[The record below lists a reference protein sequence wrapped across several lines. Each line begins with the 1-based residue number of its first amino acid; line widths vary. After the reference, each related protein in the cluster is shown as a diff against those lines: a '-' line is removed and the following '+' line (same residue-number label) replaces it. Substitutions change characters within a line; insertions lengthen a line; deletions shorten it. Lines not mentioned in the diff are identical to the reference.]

1 MRFHPLP
8 RYEALN
14 WTPRK
19 QALAAS
25 RPARE
30 LAKARAALPLLAD
43 QLPEPAPVDL
53 DALAARRQALLAA
66 SEARMRAMTARHWR
80 AARRDYFA
88 ATEVQRAAIR
98 AAWAAWRGPL
108 TALYFRY
115 VVDVHTGVVEARS
128 QAFRRREAERR
139 AAAAEAVARQGVL
152 QLGGAA

>member
-1 MRFHPLP
+1 MRFQPTP
-8 RYEALN
+8 RYEPLN

-25 RPARE
+25 RPARD

-53 DALAARRQALLAA
+53 DALAARRQALLASA
-66 SEARMRAMTARHWR
+66 EARMRAMTARHWR

-88 ATEVQRAAIR
+88 ATETQREAIR

-115 VVDVHTGVVEARS
+115 VVDLHTGVTEARS
-128 QAFRRREAERR
+128 QAFLQREAERR
-139 AAAAEAVARQGVL
+139 AALVASVARQGVL
-152 QLGGAA
+152 QLGGGA

>member
-8 RYEALN
+8 RYEGFN

-30 LAKARAALPLLAD
+30 LAKARAALPLLVD

-53 DALAARRQALLAA
+53 DALAARRQTLLAA
-66 SEARMRAMTARHWR
+66 ADARMRALTARYWR
-80 AARRDYFA
+80 EARRDYFA
-88 ATEVQRAAIR
+88 ATQAQRAAIH

-115 VVDVHTGVVEARS
+115 VVDLHTGVVEARS
-128 QAFRRREAERR
+128 QAFRLREGERR
-139 AAAAEAVARQGVL
+139 AVAAESVARQGVL
-152 QLGGAA
+152 QLGGGA